1 MYVQF
6 SEGFPGIAIQ
16 DEQIYADRSQDLSQ
30 PLEKLYSAYL
40 EHKLEQYA
48 ISPAYAA
55 GLHAFLSQQWKT
67 PFAVK
72 GQITGPVSFGL
83 AITDEGRRPIIY
95 DEVLADALAKHL
107 RLKAAWQEKVLHTVS
122 TNTIIFIDEPY
133 LASIGSAFVSLPWE
147 RAAALLEE
155 VLGGVQGLRGI
166 HCCGN
171 TDWSL
176 LLQAPFDILSFD
188 AYNYGRSLNLYPAEV
203 KSFLERGGVIAWGIV
218 PNDERALE
226 VETVSSLSQRLDTTM
241 GLLCHKGID
250 YDMLREQ
257 SLLTPSC
264 GLGLLSVEGAAK
276 ALELLAG
283 LSKNLRG
290 EIE

>member
-6 SEGFPGIAIQ
+6 SEGFPNIAVQ
-16 DEQIYADRSQDLSQ
+16 DEQIYVSRSQDLSYS
-30 PLEKLYSAYL
+30 LERLYSAYL
-40 EHKLEQYA
+40 EHGLEQYA
-48 ISPAYAA
+48 LSPAYAA
-55 GLHAFLSQQWKT
+55 GFHAFLSQQWGMSL
-67 PFAVK
+67 AVK

-95 DEVLADALAKHL
+95 DDVLADALAKHL
-107 RLKAAWQEKVLHTVS
+107 RLKVAWQEKALRTIA
-122 TNTIIFIDEPY
+122 TDTIIFIDEPY
-133 LASIGSAFVSLPWE
+133 LASIGSAFVSLPRE
-147 RAAALLEE
+147 QVVAMLEE
-155 VLGGVQGLRGI
+155 VLGGIQGLKGV

-176 LLQAPFDILSFD
+176 LLQVPLDILSFD
-188 AYNYGRSLNLYPAEV
+188 AYNYGESLSLYPAEV
-203 KSFLERGGVIAWGIV
+203 RGFLERGGVIAWGIV

-226 VETVSSLSQRLDTTM
+226 GETVASLSERLDTTM
-241 GLLCHKGID
+241 GLLCRKGID

-264 GLGLLSVEGAAK
+264 GLGLLSVEGATK

-283 LSKNLRG
+283 LSKRLGG
-290 EIE
+290 E